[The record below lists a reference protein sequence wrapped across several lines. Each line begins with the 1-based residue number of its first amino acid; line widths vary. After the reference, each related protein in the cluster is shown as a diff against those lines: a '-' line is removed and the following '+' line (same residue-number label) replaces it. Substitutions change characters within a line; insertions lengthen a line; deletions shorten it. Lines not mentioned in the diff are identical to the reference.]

1 MNVSDILTLAKAGF
15 TAEQIGKLMTIEAP
29 APTLPTAPAP
39 ASALASAPAS
49 APAPAPAPAPAS
61 APAPA
66 PAPAQD
72 DTSAMF
78 DKVFQQ
84 IANLT
89 GIVQRGNIASAHQP
103 EVATL
108 TAEDVLSE
116 IIRPAKGVINDG

>member
-15 TAEQIGKLMTIEAP
+15 TAEQIGKLMTIDAP

-39 ASALASAPAS
+39 APAS
-49 APAPAPAPAPAS
+49 APAPAPAPAS

-66 PAPAQD
+66 PASAQD

-103 EVATL
+103 EVQQL
-108 TAEDVLSE
+108 TAEDVLAE
-116 IIRPAKGVINDG
+116 IIRPAKGVN

>member
-15 TAEQIGKLMTIEAP
+15 TAEQIGKLMTVDAP
-29 APTLPTAPAP
+29 AAALPTAPASTP
-39 ASALASAPAS
+39 APVQ
-49 APAPAPAPAPAS
+49 APAPAPAPAPTPAPASASAS
-61 APAPA
+61 AP
-66 PAPAQD
+66 D
-72 DTSAMF
+72 DTKAQF

-103 EVATL
+103 EVQQL

-116 IIRPAKGVINDG
+116 IIRPAKGGN

>member
-15 TAEQIGKLMTIEAP
+15 TAEQIGKLMTIDAS

-39 ASALASAPAS
+39 ASAS
-49 APAPAPAPAPAS
+49 APAPAS
-61 APAPA
+61 
-66 PAPAQD
+66 APAQD

-84 IANLT
+84 IENLT

-108 TAEDVLSE
+108 TAEDVLAE
-116 IIRPAKGVINDG
+116 IIRPAKGGN

>member
-15 TAEQIGKLMTIEAP
+15 TAEQIGKLMTIDAP
-29 APTLPTAPAP
+29 APTLPTAP
-39 ASALASAPAS
+39 
-49 APAPAPAPAPAS
+49 

-103 EVATL
+103 DAPTL

>member
-15 TAEQIGKLMTIEAP
+15 TAEQIGKLMTIDAP
-29 APTLPTAPAP
+29 APALPPAPAP
-39 ASALASAPAS
+39 AS
-49 APAPAPAPAPAS
+49 APAPAPAS

-66 PAPAQD
+66 PD

-103 EVATL
+103 EATTM

-116 IIRPAKGVINDG
+116 IIRPAKGG